1 MHREEPTSR
10 TCLHKLNTRQR
21 KKLRVGE
28 FQELAFELEI
38 LFKAPQDEASY
49 DNFIHAFI
57 DLAFERGLM
66 LGAFGGRL
74 PLAKTDGLV
83 SAPRRSVTEEERGAI
98 IAWMETRDEVASV
111 TPGPLRDGWYGWE
124 F

>member
-10 TCLHKLNTRQR
+10 TCLHRLNTRQR

-28 FQELAFELEI
+28 FQEMAFELEI
-38 LFKAPQDEASY
+38 LFKAPQDEAGY
-49 DNFIHAFI
+49 DIFIHAFI
-57 DLAFERGLM
+57 DLAYDRGLL

-83 SAPRRSVTEEERGAI
+83 SAHLRSVTEEERTAI
-98 IAWMETRDEVASV
+98 IAWMHARDEVASV
-111 TPGPLRDGWYGWE
+111 NAGPLRDGWYGWE